1 MIEYSEWGSIL
12 LFGEMEKRIY
22 IIGAGFAGQ
31 TIADDIKRKKIFG
44 KVNAFLDDDKALIG
58 TSIDGIPI
66 LGPIDSVTSILNNSD
81 SDEALIAI
89 PSAPTERIREIYDI
103 LRKNNFKHIKILPG
117 ISQVI
122 NGTAHFVQTRE
133 IDPLDI
139 LGRTPITISLKESL
153 SYLRGKRVFITGAG
167 GSIGSEL
174 ARQLLSGG
182 AERLYLFGH
191 GENSICQIFRELKV
205 LQAEGIGEKATIV
218 PIIGDMRDREYVDY
232 IINKTR
238 CNVIFHCAAYKHV
251 PMMEENQVAAI
262 ENNVFGTKNLL
273 DASIKHKVDR
283 FVLISTDKAVSPV
296 SVYGVSK
303 MLCEKMVLD
312 AAKKIDKNQAFM
324 FVRFGNVLGSRG
336 SILPIFQSQI
346 KTGGP
351 VTVTDER
358 MERFFMTIPEA
369 CSLVL
374 QTGGVGQNGKSYLL
388 DMGEPIK
395 ILDLAKQ
402 IIRFS
407 GLEPYK
413 DIDIKMVGSRKGE
426 RLEEPLWLKEENP
439 SPTDYPKIL
448 QLENIEYTQERL
460 DTLLEKLYPICFY
473 TNDKKDDFRN
483 KEKLVKILCDD
494 CKSLDNFYKEIENQP
509 RTDLL

>member
-1 MIEYSEWGSIL
+1 
-12 LFGEMEKRIY
+12 MEKRIY

-44 KVNAFLDDDKALIG
+44 KVNAFLDDDKSLIG
-58 TSIDGIPI
+58 TTIDGIPV
-66 LGPIDSVTSILNNSD
+66 LGPISSVASVLGNSAA
-81 SDEALIAI
+81 DEAIISI
-89 PSAPTERIREIYDI
+89 PSAPTERIREIYET
-103 LRKNNFKHIKILPG
+103 LYKNGFSHIKILPG

-122 NGTAHFVQTRE
+122 EGSAHLVQTRE

-139 LGRTPITISLKESL
+139 LGRTPVTISLKESL
-153 SYLRGKRVFITGAG
+153 NYLRGKRVLITGAG

-191 GENSICQIFRELKV
+191 GENSICSIYRELRL
-205 LQAEGIGEKATIV
+205 LQAEGVGEKATIV

-232 IINKTR
+232 IIKQTK

-273 DASIKHKVDR
+273 DAALKYKTER

-303 MLCEKMVLD
+303 MLCEKLVLE
-312 AAKKIDKNQAFM
+312 AAKKSDKNQAIM

-336 SILPIFQSQI
+336 SILPLFQNQI

-351 VTVTDER
+351 VTVTDKK

-374 QTGGVGQNGKSYLL
+374 QTGGVGENGMSYLL

-395 ILDLAKQ
+395 IIELAEQ
-402 IIRFS
+402 IIKFS

-413 DIDIKMVGSRKGE
+413 DIDIKIVGARKGE
-426 RLEEPLWLKEENP
+426 RFTEPLWLKEENP
-439 SPTDYPKIL
+439 QPTQYQKIL
-448 QLENIEYTQERL
+448 KLENKPYDSARL
-460 DTLLEKLYPICFY
+460 ETLLNKLKPICFF
-473 TNDKKDDFRN
+473 TEENTKLFRDKKT
-483 KEKLVKILCDD
+483 LVSLLCED
-494 CKSLDNFYKEIENQP
+494 CKSLKDYYEEVKNDGELH
-509 RTDLL
+509 TDLL

>member
-1 MIEYSEWGSIL
+1 
-12 LFGEMEKRIY
+12 MEKRIY

-44 KVNAFLDDDKALIG
+44 KVNAFLDDDKKLIG
-58 TSIDGIPI
+58 TTIDNIPV
-66 LGPIDSVTSILNNSD
+66 LGPISSVASILSNSD
-81 SDEALIAI
+81 VDEAIIAI
-89 PSAPTERIREIYDI
+89 PSAPIERIREIYEI
-103 LRKNNFKHIKILPG
+103 LTKNGFLHIKILPG

-122 NGTAHFVQTRE
+122 EGNGHLVQTRD

-139 LGRTPITISLKESL
+139 LGRTPITISLKKSL

-191 GENSICQIFRELKV
+191 GENSICQIFRELKI
-205 LQAEGIGEKATIV
+205 LQQEGIGEKATIV
-218 PIIGDMRDREYVDY
+218 PIIGDMRDKEYVDY
-232 IINKTR
+232 IIKQTK

-262 ENNVFGTKNLL
+262 ENNVFGTKSLL
-273 DASIKHKVDR
+273 DAALKYKVEK

-303 MLCEKMVLD
+303 MLSEKLVLD
-312 AAKKIDKNQAFM
+312 VAKKAEKSQSFM
-324 FVRFGNVLGSRG
+324 FVRFANVLGSRG
-336 SILPIFQSQI
+336 SILPLFQNQI

-351 VTVTDER
+351 LLVTDEK
-358 MERFFMTIPEA
+358 MERYFMTIPEA

-374 QTGGVGQNGKSYLL
+374 QTGGVGKNGHSYLL
-388 DMGEPIK
+388 DMGEPLK

-402 IIRFS
+402 IIKFS

-413 DIDIKMVGSRKGE
+413 DIDIKIVGARKGE
-426 RLEEPLWLKEENP
+426 RLIEPLWLKEENP
-439 SPTDYPKIL
+439 VPTDYPKIL
-448 QLENIEYTQERL
+448 QLTNIEYNSERL
-460 DTLLEKLYPICFY
+460 ENLLSELYPICFY
-473 TNDKKDDFRN
+473 QKENHNNYRN
-483 KEKLVKILCDD
+483 KEKLLEILCND
-494 CKSLDNFYKEIENQP
+494 CKSLKEFYEEIKTDGQK

>member
-1 MIEYSEWGSIL
+1 MD
-12 LFGEMEKRIY
+12 KRIY

-44 KVNAFLDDDKALIG
+44 KVNAFLDDDKSIIG
-58 TSIDGIPI
+58 TSIDGIPV
-66 LGPIDSVTSILNNSD
+66 LGPIDNVTSILSNSD
-81 SDEALIAI
+81 LDEAIIAI
-89 PSAPTERIREIYDI
+89 PSAPTERIREIYET
-103 LRKNNFKHIKILPG
+103 LVKNGFSHIKILPG

-122 NGTAHFVQTRE
+122 EGTAHLVQTRE

-139 LGRTPITISLKESL
+139 LGRTPIAISLKESL
-153 SYLRGKRVFITGAG
+153 NYLRGKRVLITGAG

-182 AERLYLFGH
+182 AERLYLLGH

-205 LQAEGIGEKATIV
+205 LQTEGVGEKATVV
-218 PIIGDMRDREYVDY
+218 PIIGDMRDREYIDY
-232 IINKTR
+232 IIKQTK

-273 DASIKHKVDR
+273 DAAIKHHVDR
-283 FVLISTDKAVSPV
+283 FVLISTDKAVAPV

-303 MLCEKMVLD
+303 MLCEKLVLEY
-312 AAKKIDKNQAFM
+312 AKKADKNQAVM

-336 SILPIFQSQI
+336 SILPLFQSQI

-351 VTVTDER
+351 ITVTDEK

-374 QTGGVGQNGKSYLL
+374 QTGGVGKNGQSYLL

-395 ILDLAKQ
+395 IIDLAKQ
-402 IIRFS
+402 IIKFS

-413 DIDIKMVGSRKGE
+413 DIDIKIVGARKGE
-426 RLEEPLWLKEENP
+426 RLVEPLWLKEENP
-439 SPTDYPKIL
+439 TATEYPKIL
-448 QLENIEYTQERL
+448 QLENKEYAEGRL
-460 DTLLEKLYPICFY
+460 DQLLQKLYPICFY
-473 TNDKKDDFRN
+473 TQGSEEDFRN
-483 KEKLVKILCDD
+483 KEKLVKLLCDD
-494 CKSLDNFYKEIENQP
+494 CQSLKDFYEEIKTDGQK
-509 RTDLL
+509 RTDIL

>member
-1 MIEYSEWGSIL
+1 MD
-12 LFGEMEKRIY
+12 KRIY

-31 TIADDIKRKKIFG
+31 TIASDIRRKKIFG
-44 KVNAFLDDDKALIG
+44 KVNAFLDDDKKLIG
-58 TSIDGIPI
+58 TTIDGIPV
-66 LGPIDSVTSILNNSD
+66 LGPIDSVASIFSNSD
-81 SDEALIAI
+81 IDEVIIAI
-89 PSAPTERIREIYDI
+89 PSAPTERIREIYET
-103 LRKNNFKHIKILPG
+103 LVKNGFSRIKILPG

-122 NGTAHFVQTRE
+122 EGTAHLVQTRE

-139 LGRTPITISLKESL
+139 LGRTPIAISLKESL
-153 SYLRGKRVFITGAG
+153 NYLRGKRVLITGAG

-182 AERLYLFGH
+182 AERLYLLGH

-205 LQAEGIGEKATIV
+205 LQTEGVGEKATVV
-218 PIIGDMRDREYVDY
+218 PIIGDMRDKEYIDY
-232 IINKTR
+232 IIRQTK

-273 DASIKHKVDR
+273 DAAIAHKVDR
-283 FVLISTDKAVSPV
+283 FVLISTDKAVAPV

-303 MLCEKMVLD
+303 MLCEKLVLEY
-312 AAKKIDKNQAFM
+312 AKKAQKNQAVM

-336 SILPIFQSQI
+336 SILPVFQSQI

-351 VTVTDER
+351 ITVTDEK
-358 MERFFMTIPEA
+358 MERYFMTIPEA

-374 QTGGVGQNGKSYLL
+374 QTGGVGKNGQSYLL

-395 ILDLAKQ
+395 IIDLAKQ
-402 IIRFS
+402 IIKFS

-413 DIDIKMVGSRKGE
+413 DIDIKIVGARKGE
-426 RLEEPLWLKEENP
+426 RLIEPLWLEEEKP
-439 SPTDYPKIL
+439 APTKYPKIL
-448 QLENIEYTQERL
+448 TLENKEYEDGRL
-460 DTLLEKLYPICFY
+460 DALLEKLYPICFY
-473 TNDKKDDFRN
+473 TKGS
-483 KEKLVKILCDD
+483 EKLFRDKAKLVQLLCQD
-494 CKSLDNFYKEIENQP
+494 CKSLQDFYEEIKTDGQL

>member
-1 MIEYSEWGSIL
+1 
-12 LFGEMEKRIY
+12 MEKRIY

-44 KVNAFLDDDKALIG
+44 KVNAFLDDDKNLIG
-58 TSIDGIPI
+58 TEIDGIPV
-66 LGPIDSVTSILNNSD
+66 LGPISSVASILSNSD
-81 SDEALIAI
+81 IDEAIIAI
-89 PSAPTERIREIYDI
+89 PSAPTERIKEIYEI
-103 LRKNNFKHIKILPG
+103 LSKNGFLHIKILPG

-122 NGTAHFVQTRE
+122 EGNGHLVQTRD

-139 LGRTPITISLKESL
+139 LGRTPVKISLKQSL

-174 ARQLLSGG
+174 SRQLLSGG

-191 GENSICQIFRELKV
+191 GENSICQIYRELKV
-205 LQAEGIGEKATIV
+205 LQQEGVGEKATIV
-218 PIIGDMRDREYVDY
+218 PIIGDMRSREYVDY
-232 IINKTR
+232 IIKQTK

-251 PMMEENQVAAI
+251 PMMEENQVSAI

-273 DASIKHKVDR
+273 DAALNHKVDK

-303 MLCEKMVLD
+303 MLCEKLVLD
-312 AAKKIDKNQAFM
+312 TAKKAEKNQSFM
-324 FVRFGNVLGSRG
+324 FVRFANVLGSRG
-336 SILPIFQSQI
+336 SILPLFQSQI

-351 VTVTDER
+351 ITVTDEK

-374 QTGGVGQNGKSYLL
+374 QTGGVGENAHSYLL
-388 DMGEPIK
+388 DMGEPLK
-395 ILDLAKQ
+395 IIDIAKQ
-402 IIRFS
+402 IIKFS

-413 DIDIKMVGSRKGE
+413 DIDIKIVGARKGE
-426 RLEEPLWLKEENP
+426 RLTEPLWLKEENP
-439 SPTDYPKIL
+439 IPTKYPKIL
-448 QLENIEYTQERL
+448 QLTNIEYDSKRL
-460 DTLLEKLYPICFY
+460 ENLLSKLYPICFY
-473 TNDKKDDFRN
+473 DEKNAKIYRN
-483 KEKLVKILCDD
+483 KEKLLEILCDD
-494 CKSLDNFYKEIENQP
+494 CESLKNFYEEIKTDGQK

>member
-1 MIEYSEWGSIL
+1 MD
-12 LFGEMEKRIY
+12 KRIY

-31 TIADDIKRKKIFG
+31 TIASDIRRKKIFG
-44 KVNAFLDDDKALIG
+44 KVNAFLDDDKKLIG
-58 TSIDGIPI
+58 TTIDDIPV
-66 LGPIDSVTSILNNSD
+66 LGPIDSVTSILSNSD
-81 SDEALIAI
+81 LDEAIIAI
-89 PSAPTERIREIYDI
+89 PSAPTERIRQIYET
-103 LRKNNFKHIKILPG
+103 LVKNGFNHIKILPG

-122 NGTAHFVQTRE
+122 EGTAHLVQTRE

-139 LGRTPITISLKESL
+139 LGRTPIAISLKESL
-153 SYLRGKRVFITGAG
+153 NYLRGKRVLITGAG

-182 AERLYLFGH
+182 AERLYLLGH

-205 LQAEGIGEKATIV
+205 LQTEGVGEKATVV
-218 PIIGDMRDREYVDY
+218 PIIGDMRDREYIDY
-232 IINKTR
+232 IIKQTK

-273 DASIKHKVDR
+273 DAAIKHKVDR
-283 FVLISTDKAVSPV
+283 FVLISTDKAVAPV

-303 MLCEKMVLD
+303 MLCEKLVLEY
-312 AAKKIDKNQAFM
+312 AKKADKNQAVM

-336 SILPIFQSQI
+336 SILPLFQSQI

-351 VTVTDER
+351 ITVTDEK

-374 QTGGVGQNGKSYLL
+374 QTGGVGKNGQSYLL

-395 ILDLAKQ
+395 IIDLAKQ
-402 IIRFS
+402 IIQFS

-413 DIDIKMVGSRKGE
+413 DIDIKIVGARKGE
-426 RLEEPLWLKEENP
+426 RLIEPLWLKEENP
-439 SPTDYPKIL
+439 TPTEYPKIL
-448 QLENIEYTQERL
+448 QLENKDYEQGRL
-460 DTLLEKLYPICFY
+460 DSLLEKLYPICFY
-473 TNDKKDDFRN
+473 AKGQEEDFRN
-483 KEKLVKILCDD
+483 KEKLVGLLCDD
-494 CKSLDNFYKEIENQP
+494 CQSLKDFYEEIKSDGQK
-509 RTDLL
+509 RTDIL

>member
-1 MIEYSEWGSIL
+1 MD
-12 LFGEMEKRIY
+12 KRIY

-44 KVNAFLDDDKALIG
+44 KVNAFLDDDKKLIG
-58 TSIDGIPI
+58 TTIDDIPV
-66 LGPIDSVTSILNNSD
+66 LGPIDSVTSILSNSD
-81 SDEALIAI
+81 LDEAIIAI
-89 PSAPTERIREIYDI
+89 PSAPTERIREIYET
-103 LRKNNFKHIKILPG
+103 LVKNGFNHIKILPG

-122 NGTAHFVQTRE
+122 EGTAHLVQTRE

-139 LGRTPITISLKESL
+139 LGRTPIAISLKESL
-153 SYLRGKRVFITGAG
+153 NYLRGKRVLITGAG

-182 AERLYLFGH
+182 AERLYLLGH

-205 LQAEGIGEKATIV
+205 LQTEGVGEKATVV
-218 PIIGDMRDREYVDY
+218 PIIGDMRDREYIDY
-232 IINKTR
+232 IIKQTK

-273 DASIKHKVDR
+273 DAAIKHHVDR
-283 FVLISTDKAVSPV
+283 FVLISTDKAVAPV
-296 SVYGVSK
+296 SVYGLSK
-303 MLCEKMVLD
+303 MLCEKLVLEY
-312 AAKKIDKNQAFM
+312 AKKADKDQAVM

-336 SILPIFQSQI
+336 SILPLFQSQI

-351 VTVTDER
+351 ITVTDEK

-374 QTGGVGQNGKSYLL
+374 QTGGVGKNGQSYLL

-395 ILDLAKQ
+395 IIDLAKQ
-402 IIRFS
+402 IIQFS

-413 DIDIKMVGSRKGE
+413 DIDIKIVGARKGE
-426 RLEEPLWLKEENP
+426 RLIEPLWLEEENP
-439 SPTDYPKIL
+439 TPTEYPKIL
-448 QLENIEYTQERL
+448 QLENKDYAAGRL
-460 DTLLEKLYPICFY
+460 DALLEKLYPICFY
-473 TNDKKDDFRN
+473 TKGQESEFRN
-483 KEKLVKILCDD
+483 KEKLVQLLCDD
-494 CKSLDNFYKEIENQP
+494 CQSLKDFYKEIQTDGQK
-509 RTDLL
+509 RTDIL

>member
-1 MIEYSEWGSIL
+1 
-12 LFGEMEKRIY
+12 MEKRIY

-44 KVNAFLDDDKALIG
+44 KVNAFLDDDKNIIG
-58 TSIDGIPI
+58 TVIDNIPV
-66 LGPIDSVTSILNNSD
+66 LGPIKSVASILGNSD
-81 SDEALIAI
+81 MDEAIIAI
-89 PSAPTERIREIYDI
+89 PSAPTERIREIYET
-103 LRKNNFKHIKILPG
+103 LQKNGFSRIKILPG

-122 NGTAHFVQTRE
+122 EGTGHLVQTRE

-153 SYLRGKRVFITGAG
+153 SYLRGKRVLITGAG

-205 LQAEGIGEKATIV
+205 LQAEGVGEKATIV
-218 PIIGDMRDREYVDY
+218 PIIGDMRDKEYTDF
-232 IINKTR
+232 IIKNTK

-273 DASIKHKVDR
+273 DAAIRHKVDR
-283 FVLISTDKAVSPV
+283 FVLISTDKAVAPV

-303 MLCEKMVLD
+303 MLCEKLVLD
-312 AAKKIDKNQAFM
+312 AAKKVQNQSFM
-324 FVRFGNVLGSRG
+324 FVRFANVLGSRG
-336 SILPIFQSQI
+336 SILPLFQNQI

-351 VTVTDER
+351 ITVTDEK

-374 QTGGVGQNGKSYLL
+374 QTGGVGKNGKSYLL

-395 ILDLAKQ
+395 IIDLAKQ
-402 IIRFS
+402 IIKFS

-413 DIDIKMVGSRKGE
+413 DIDIKIVGARKGE
-426 RLEEPLWLKEENP
+426 RLYEPLWLKEENP
-439 SPTDYPKIL
+439 VPTKYKKIL
-448 QLENIEYTQERL
+448 QLENLEYTSERL
-460 DTLLEKLYPICFY
+460 DALLNKLEPICFY
-473 TNDKKDDFRN
+473 NKDKKEMFRD
-483 KEKLVKILCDD
+483 KELLSQILQEDCDTL
-494 CKSLDNFYKEIENQP
+494 KKFYEEIKTDNQL
-509 RTDLL
+509 RTDIL

>member
-1 MIEYSEWGSIL
+1 
-12 LFGEMEKRIY
+12 MEKRIY

-44 KVNAFLDDDKALIG
+44 KVNAFLDDDKKLIG
-58 TSIDGIPI
+58 TTIDNIPV
-66 LGPIDSVTSILNNSD
+66 LGPISSVASILSNSD
-81 SDEALIAI
+81 VDEAIIAI
-89 PSAPTERIREIYDI
+89 PSAPIERIREIYEI
-103 LRKNNFKHIKILPG
+103 LTKNGFLHIKILPG

-122 NGTAHFVQTRE
+122 EGNGHLVQTRD

-139 LGRTPITISLKESL
+139 LGRTPITISLKKSL

-191 GENSICQIFRELKV
+191 GENSICQIFRELKI
-205 LQAEGIGEKATIV
+205 LQQEGIGEKATIV
-218 PIIGDMRDREYVDY
+218 PIIGDMRDKEYVDY
-232 IINKTR
+232 IIKQTK

-262 ENNVFGTKNLL
+262 ENNVFGTKSLL
-273 DASIKHKVDR
+273 DAALKYKVDK

-303 MLCEKMVLD
+303 MLSEKLVLD
-312 AAKKIDKNQAFM
+312 VAKKAEKSQSFM
-324 FVRFGNVLGSRG
+324 FVRFANVLGSRG
-336 SILPIFQSQI
+336 SILPLFQNQI

-351 VTVTDER
+351 LLVTDEK
-358 MERFFMTIPEA
+358 MERYFMTIPEA

-374 QTGGVGQNGKSYLL
+374 QTGGVGKNGHSYLL
-388 DMGEPIK
+388 DMGEPLK

-402 IIRFS
+402 IIKFS

-413 DIDIKMVGSRKGE
+413 DIDIKIVGARKGE
-426 RLEEPLWLKEENP
+426 RLIEPLWLEEENP
-439 SPTDYPKIL
+439 IPTDYPKIL
-448 QLENIEYTQERL
+448 QLTNIEYNSERL
-460 DTLLEKLYPICFY
+460 ENLLSELYPICFY
-473 TNDKKDDFRN
+473 QKENHNNYRN
-483 KEKLVKILCDD
+483 KEKLLEILCND
-494 CKSLDNFYKEIENQP
+494 CNSLKEFYEEIKTDGQK

>member
-1 MIEYSEWGSIL
+1 MD
-12 LFGEMEKRIY
+12 KRIY

-31 TIADDIKRKKIFG
+31 TIASDIRRKKIFG
-44 KVNAFLDDDKALIG
+44 KVNAFLDDDKKIIG
-58 TSIDGIPI
+58 TTIDDIPV
-66 LGPIDSVTSILNNSD
+66 LGPIDSVTSILSNSD
-81 SDEALIAI
+81 LDEAIIAI
-89 PSAPTERIREIYDI
+89 PSAPTERIREIYET
-103 LRKNNFKHIKILPG
+103 LVKNGFSHIKILPG

-122 NGTAHFVQTRE
+122 EGTAHLVQTRE

-139 LGRTPITISLKESL
+139 LGRTPIAISLKESL
-153 SYLRGKRVFITGAG
+153 NYLRGKRVLITGAG

-182 AERLYLFGH
+182 AERLYLLGH

-205 LQAEGIGEKATIV
+205 LQTEGVGEKATVV
-218 PIIGDMRDREYVDY
+218 PIIGDMRDREYIDY
-232 IINKTR
+232 IIKQTK

-273 DASIKHKVDR
+273 DAAIKHHVDR
-283 FVLISTDKAVSPV
+283 FVLISTDKAVAPV

-303 MLCEKMVLD
+303 MLCEKLVLEY
-312 AAKKIDKNQAFM
+312 AKKAGKDQAVM

-336 SILPIFQSQI
+336 SILPLFQSQI

-351 VTVTDER
+351 ITVTDEK

-374 QTGGVGQNGKSYLL
+374 QTGGVGKNGQSYLL

-395 ILDLAKQ
+395 IIDLAKQ

-413 DIDIKMVGSRKGE
+413 DIDIITVGARKGE
-426 RLEEPLWLKEENP
+426 RLIEPLWLKEENP
-439 SPTDYPKIL
+439 TPTKYPKIL
-448 QLENIEYTQERL
+448 QLENKDYTEGRL
-460 DTLLEKLYPICFY
+460 DALLEKLYPICFY
-473 TNDKKDDFRN
+473 TKGQESDFRN
-483 KEKLVKILCDD
+483 KEKLVQLLCDD
-494 CKSLDNFYKEIENQP
+494 CQSLKDFYEEIKTDGQK
-509 RTDLL
+509 RTDIL

>member
-1 MIEYSEWGSIL
+1 
-12 LFGEMEKRIY
+12 MEKRIY

-44 KVNAFLDDDKALIG
+44 KVNAFLDDDKNLIG
-58 TSIDGIPI
+58 TVIDGIPV
-66 LGPIDSVTSILNNSD
+66 LGPIDSVTSILGNSD
-81 SDEALIAI
+81 LDEAIIAI
-89 PSAPTERIREIYDI
+89 PSAPNERIKEIYEI
-103 LRKNNFKHIKILPG
+103 LQKNGFNHIKILPG

-122 NGTAHFVQTRE
+122 EGSGHLIQTRE

-139 LGRTPITISLKESL
+139 LGRTPITISLKKSL
-153 SYLRGKRVFITGAG
+153 SYLRGKRVLITGAG

-191 GENSICQIFRELKV
+191 GENSICQIFRELKL
-205 LQAEGIGEKATIV
+205 LQSEGVGEKATIV
-218 PIIGDMRDREYVDY
+218 PIIGDMRDRQYVNY
-232 IINKTR
+232 IIKQTK

-273 DASIKHKVDR
+273 DAVIDHNVER
-283 FVLISTDKAVSPV
+283 FVLISTDKAVAPV

-303 MLCEKMVLD
+303 MLCEKLVLD
-312 AAKKIDKNQAFM
+312 TSKKASDNQAIM
-324 FVRFGNVLGSRG
+324 FVRFANVLGSRG
-336 SILPIFQSQI
+336 SILPLFQNQI

-351 VTVTDER
+351 LTVTDEK

-374 QTGGVGQNGKSYLL
+374 QTGGVGKNGKSYLL
-388 DMGEPIK
+388 EMGEPIK
-395 ILDLAKQ
+395 IIDIAKQ
-402 IIRFS
+402 IIKFS

-413 DIDIKMVGSRKGE
+413 DIDIKIVGARKGE
-426 RLEEPLWLKEENP
+426 RLYEPLWLKEENP
-439 SPTDYPKIL
+439 TPIEYPKIL
-448 QLENIEYTQERL
+448 QLENLEYSSERL
-460 DTLLEKLYPICFY
+460 ETLLNKLKPICFY
-473 TNDKKDDFRN
+473 EENNKSAFRN
-483 KEKLVKILCDD
+483 KDLLLSYLCED
-494 CKSLDNFYKEIENQP
+494 CSTLKDFYEEIKNDNQL